1 MPVSV
6 SVRRLY
12 LELLSLS
19 VYRGVLDRPV
29 TAALVRLL
37 ESAAGGE
44 EQALCV
50 RWGELCRVLLQ
61 RGRLDS
67 LPAAVAQEIL
77 EDENPFSI
85 RLAAGA
91 LPDAADPDRMAE
103 AARRDLDVLYR
114 AATIRPETLC
124 AALET
129 GLSARLPDW
138 GVAAAA
144 VPLDTP
150 WGDAL
155 PALAAYHAAH
165 GCGRF
170 AAHRAFLWRD
180 GALHPVEHPD
190 PIRLSDLKDYAAQR
204 QIAVDN
210 TLAFLD
216 GFEANNMLLYGDRGT
231 GKSSTVKAL
240 LNEYAGRG
248 LRMIE
253 LPKETLRELPELTG
267 FLAGLPMKFILFID
281 DLSFSGND
289 DSFAALKAVLE
300 GGLASRERARLR
312 HLQPPPPA
320 AGDLPG
326 PGRGRGACR
335 RYGTGGGVAVRP
347 VRDQFDLPDAGQAAF
362 SRHRGPDR
370 RRSPSGGGTGDP
382 AGRRRAVGARTGRPV
397 PAVCEAVCGRCRG
410 AACPRGISFIRK
422 NRQPPARDEPAAVF
436 GYGRRVDRGGQN
448 G

>member
-44 EQALCV
+44 EQALCA

-77 EDENPFSI
+77 EDENSFAI

-144 VPLDTP
+144 APLDTP

-253 LPKETLRELPELTG
+253 LPKETLRELPELTD

-300 GGLASRERARLR
+300 GGLASRPVNVLVYATSNRRHLLRETFRDRDGDEVHAADTVQEAVSLSDRFGISLTFLMPDKRRFLDIVAQIAADRHLEVERETLLAAAERWALERGARSPRYARQFVADAEARL
-312 HLQPPPPA
+312 A
-320 AGDLPG
+320 
-326 PGRGRGACR
+326 RGES
-335 RYGTGGGVAVRP
+335 
-347 VRDQFDLPDAGQAAF
+347 LL
-362 SRHRGPDR
+362 
-370 RRSPSGGGTGDP
+370 
-382 AGRRRAVGARTGRPV
+382 
-397 PAVCEAVCGRCRG
+397 
-410 AACPRGISFIRK
+410 
-422 NRQPPARDEPAAVF
+422 
-436 GYGRRVDRGGQN
+436 
-448 G
+448 